1 MVSLCSEYAMAQTDQ
16 NLPHMQ
22 HEHSILHAAS
32 VPTVQSSMLKP
43 GMRAWKSSATLQHTE
58 REPESSMRHPGMRA
72 WTSAAA
78 LQHTHTQPQPLRER
92 EGEPQSL
99 KGTQPTLGRA
109 TSIINY
115 RRQQSMSK
123 RRLSQQLQSTEGTP
137 AGALRANLLTWLVRD
152 GNSNQTWL
160 SLVFGIEKVLRM
172 TWISYAMCVCVCV
185 CVCVCARAR
194 LCVCAYMYVYIL

>member
-1 MVSLCSEYAMAQTDQ
+1 MVSLYSEYARALTDQ

-43 GMRAWKSSATLQHTE
+43 GMRAWKSSA
-58 REPESSMRHPGMRA
+58 
-72 WTSAAA
+72 A
-78 LQHTHTQPQPLRER
+78 LQHTHTEPQPLRER
-92 EGEPQSL
+92 EREPQSL

-109 TSIINY
+109 TSIINH
-115 RRQQSMSK
+115 RLQQSSSMSK

-172 TWISYAMCVCVCV
+172 T
-185 CVCVCARAR
+185 
-194 LCVCAYMYVYIL
+194 

>member
-1 MVSLCSEYAMAQTDQ
+1 MVSLYSEYARALTDQ

-43 GMRAWKSSATLQHTE
+43 GMRAWKSSAALQHTE
-58 REPESSMRHPGMRA
+58 REPESSMRQPGMRA

-78 LQHTHTQPQPLRER
+78 LQHTHTEPQPLRER
-92 EGEPQSL
+92 EREPQSL

-109 TSIINY
+109 TSIINH
-115 RRQQSMSK
+115 RLQQSSSMSK
-123 RRLSQQLQSTEGTP
+123 RRLSQQLQSTEGTH

-172 TWISYAMCVCVCV
+172 T
-185 CVCVCARAR
+185 
-194 LCVCAYMYVYIL
+194 